1 MGTRIFYGN
10 VSESRDVSAGPGK
23 SSLFFLTVIRP
34 TRVMPVES
42 DYLEIRV
49 KDWESTALFAVS
61 GALALAHENREE
73 RIIF

>member
-1 MGTRIFYGN
+1 VRIY
-10 VSESRDVSAGPGK
+10 SR
-23 SSLFFLTVIRP
+23 LTTAKALTKAVTCP

-49 KDWESTALFAVS
+49 EDWESTALSAVS
-61 GALALAHENREE
+61 GAPALVLENREE

>member
-1 MGTRIFYGN
+1 VNLETLARALGR
-10 VSESRDVSAGPGK
+10 V
-23 SSLFFLTVIRP
+23 LFSFLTVICP

>member
-1 MGTRIFYGN
+1 MDFIDP
-10 VSESRDVSAGPGK
+10 S
-23 SSLFFLTVIRP
+23 FLTVICP